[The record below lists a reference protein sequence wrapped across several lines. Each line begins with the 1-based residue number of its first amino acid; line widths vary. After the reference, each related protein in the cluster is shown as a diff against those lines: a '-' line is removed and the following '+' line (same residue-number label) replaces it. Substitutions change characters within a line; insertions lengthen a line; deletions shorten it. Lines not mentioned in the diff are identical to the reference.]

1 MKYREEIIEGQI
13 STWRRARQMV
23 LDNPHNA
30 VPQATCYET
39 EITVLPSGD
48 YMEKS
53 VATHAYALTDTTV
66 EIPVIDPET
75 YEPTAQTFTAGEFQL
90 MAASVA
96 LWMMRGSNNA

>member
-1 MKYREEIIEGQI
+1 MKYREEVIEGQI
-13 STWRRARQMV
+13 STWRRARQII

-30 VPQATCYET
+30 APQATCYET

-48 YMEKS
+48 CIEKS
-53 VATHAYALTDTTV
+53 VDTQSYALTDPAV

-75 YEPTAQTFTAGEFQL
+75 YETTAQTFTAGEFQL

-96 LWMMRGSNNA
+96 LWMMRRVA